1 MTDNPKNP
9 ADEENALPGGDAAR
23 SQGSVNRSAPD
34 ARPVRKS
41 EKDQSEKARPEK
53 TQPEKAQ
60 PRTADAEGAS
70 PKRQEPQNIDLELMQ
85 RIAANQEAAVA
96 ELYDRFG
103 SLVYRMA
110 LQSMPTRGEAEDA
123 VQEVF
128 VRLWRTADR
137 YDPRKAALV
146 TWVMLLTRRH
156 LVDKLRR
163 KRARIKPTALD
174 EAQLANAGGRHPKYI
189 SDRLERDE
197 HFAVLIAKIDTL
209 PDLQRTVVMRA
220 YLSGQTLRQI
230 SEEMD
235 IPLGT
240 IKSALS
246 RALVRLRERTGEE
259 ASL

>member
-1 MTDNPKNP
+1 MTDPISP
-9 ADEENALPGGDAAR
+9 SPGDA
-23 SQGSVNRSAPD
+23 QNPPGSRRPPVPPTGPD
-34 ARPVRKS
+34 PDS
-41 EKDQSEKARPEK
+41 L
-53 TQPEKAQ
+53 QP
-60 PRTADAEGAS
+60 
-70 PKRQEPQNIDLELMQ
+70 QERVDYELMQ
-85 RIAANQEAAVA
+85 RIAANSEAAVA

-110 LQSMPTRGEAEDA
+110 LQAMPGRAEAEDA
-123 VQEVF
+123 VQEIF

-146 TWVMLLTRRH
+146 TWVMLLSRRH

-163 KRARIKPTALD
+163 KRSRIKPGGLD
-174 EAQLANAGGRHPKYI
+174 AAQASGAFDRQAI
-189 SDRLERDE
+189 SERIERDE
-197 HFAVLIAKIDTL
+197 HFAALMSKVDTL
-209 PDLQRTVVMRA
+209 PDLQKTVVIRA
-220 YLSGQTLRQI
+220 YLGGQTLRQI

>member
-1 MTDNPKNP
+1 MKDPIPDNPDIPSRSGGRGLPSDRTGPP
-9 ADEENALPGGDAAR
+9 AADPA
-23 SQGSVNRSAPD
+23 SQESVD
-34 ARPVRKS
+34 Y
-41 EKDQSEKARPEK
+41 D
-53 TQPEKAQ
+53 
-60 PRTADAEGAS
+60 
-70 PKRQEPQNIDLELMQ
+70 LMQ
-85 RIAANQEAAVA
+85 RIASNSEAAVA

-110 LQSMPTRGEAEDA
+110 LQSMPTRSEAEDA

-137 YDPRKAALV
+137 YDPSKAALV

-163 KRARIKPTALD
+163 KRSRIRPAGLD
-174 EAQLANAGGRHPKYI
+174 EAQSSGALDAQTI
-189 SDRLERDE
+189 SERIERDE
-197 HFAVLIAKIDTL
+197 HFAALMLRIDTL
-209 PDLQRTVVMRA
+209 PDLQRTVVIRA
-220 YLSGQTLRQI
+220 YLGGQTLRQI